1 MKTLF
6 TRLFSNLMISSL
18 GVLVTLVAIAIFAVN
33 HSVSTW
39 NMGKKTDLE
48 NLLQPVITRVH
59 RMEGELSPTPLFM
72 AIEQY
77 LTDSLYVF
85 IFTPDNE
92 PILLLDKG
100 TVISKKEFES
110 QLGSI
115 PTFLRKNPP
124 IDITDGSTLIGK
136 LAVSNIDFYA
146 YKANR
151 NFVSTIINVA
161 TIGIGI
167 TTGISLILAFF
178 LSSSFSKQTKSLVS
192 GIENLSL
199 GKRQVEFPHSTTL
212 ELDNISQSAKMLQ
225 QQLEKEA
232 VLREQ
237 WMQDISHDLR
247 TPITAIKAQL
257 EAMHDG
263 VLDTRPER
271 IGALLQELERVELLV
286 RDLSELSRYESPEM
300 KITPQRLTSGDF
312 MDEMKERFD
321 FLCQQKGV
329 SLFVTYTNFSF
340 YADEHL
346 LQRCVSNI
354 IQNAIQHTQVEGH
367 IIIKFFDEDG
377 TAILEVKNTGHI
389 PEYQLKKVFDRFYR
403 GDSSRNSG
411 GTGLGLPIVKAIMN
425 LHQGEIKI
433 RNCEEFVCVTLTFPE
448 VYNLL

>member
-1 MKTLF
+1 MKSLF
-6 TRLFSNLMISSL
+6 TRLFSNLIISSL
-18 GVLVTLVAIAIFAVN
+18 GVLVTMVAIAVFAVN

-48 NLLQPVITRVH
+48 NLLQPVIARVY
-59 RMEGELSPTPLFM
+59 RMEGELAPTPLFV

-85 IFTPDNE
+85 IFTPDNK

-100 TVISKKEFES
+100 IEITQKEFEE
-110 QLGSI
+110 QLGSVQ
-115 PTFLRKNPP
+115 TFLRKNPP
-124 IDITDGSTLIGK
+124 VDITDGSSVIGK
-136 LAVSNIDFYA
+136 MAVSNIDFYA

-151 NFVSTIINVA
+151 NFVSTIINV
-161 TIGIGI
+161 TSIGIGI
-167 TTGISLILAFF
+167 TTGLSLILAFF

-192 GIENLSL
+192 GIENLSH
-199 GKRQVEFPHSTTL
+199 GKRQVDFPHSTTL

-263 VLDTRPER
+263 VLDTKPER

-300 KITPQRLTSGDF
+300 KISPQRLTSGGF
-312 MDEMKERFD
+312 MDEMKERFN
-321 FLCQQKGV
+321 FLCQQKGI
-329 SLFVTYTNFSF
+329 SFFVTYTNFTF

-346 LQRCVSNI
+346 AQRCVSNI
-354 IQNAIQHTQVEGH
+354 IQNAVQHTQVEGN
-367 IIIKFFDEDG
+367 IIVSFYDKEG
-377 TAILEVKNTGHI
+377 TATLEVKNTGHI
-389 PEYQLKKVFDRFYR
+389 PEYQLEKVFDRFYR
-403 GDSSRNSG
+403 GDRARNPG

-425 LHQGEIKI
+425 LHQGGIKI